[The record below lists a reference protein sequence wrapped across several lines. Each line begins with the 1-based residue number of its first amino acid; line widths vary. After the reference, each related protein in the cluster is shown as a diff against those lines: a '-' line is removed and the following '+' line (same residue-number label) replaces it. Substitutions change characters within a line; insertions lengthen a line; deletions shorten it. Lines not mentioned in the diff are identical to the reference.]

1 MRDFNFETSSSS
13 AISMKYIKKDRLIR
27 TPDKKHLQF
36 MDIKKNQ
43 LWAKKSL
50 ICDFAIADLKV
61 RYRNSVLGFVWTFL
75 EPLLLLAVLYVVFTN
90 IFRSQIEY
98 FPLYLLLGL
107 ITWNMFVR
115 GTQLGLNSTLS
126 RSGIL
131 SQIYIPKEIPPISS
145 SLTSLIMLAFE
156 MIVFGVFMAIFGFV
170 PSWTIIILPAILI
183 LEFIL
188 ITGIA
193 LPLSLLNIKFRD
205 TQFVWGIILQAGFFV
220 TPIFYKID
228 ILPQQIRGIIIYNP
242 MVQILNMAH
251 DAVLYGTLPSK
262 ENIAIVVGMTSI
274 VFIVG
279 YVIFRKLS
287 PRIIEEL

>member
-1 MRDFNFETSSSS
+1 
-13 AISMKYIKKDRLIR
+13 
-27 TPDKKHLQF
+27 

-43 LWAKKSL
+43 LWVKKSL
-50 ICDFAIADLKV
+50 IWDFAIADLRI
-61 RYRNSVLGFVWTFL
+61 RYRNSVLGFAWTFL

-90 IFRSQIEY
+90 IFRSQVEY

-126 RSGIL
+126 RKGIL

-145 SLTSLIMLAFE
+145 SLTALIMLAFE
-156 MIVFGVFMAIFGFV
+156 MIVFGIFMAIFGFV
-170 PSWTIIILPAILI
+170 PSWTIIVLPAVLM

-188 ITGIA
+188 IIGLA

-205 TQFVWGIILQAGFFV
+205 TQFIWGIILQAGFFV
-220 TPIFYKID
+220 TPIFYKTD
-228 ILPQQIRGIIIYNP
+228 ILPQQVRAIIIYNP

-251 DAVLYGTLPSK
+251 DAVLYDMLPSK
-262 ENIAIVVGMTSI
+262 ESIAIAIGTTSL

-279 YVIFRKLS
+279 YAIFRKLS
-287 PRIIEEL
+287 PRIIEEI